1 MSWLRP
7 VFLFVVASPIGQLGC
22 LTGALCTADT
32 DCVED
37 HECTRTGE
45 CVPAGTAIR
54 VVVRWTVNG
63 QAPSPMRPEP
73 CEPIGELEVVF
84 HDGSL
89 QPQNYRPVPCNFGRT
104 VYDKMPSRFDSVEV
118 IAYDPADRF
127 LDAAEE
133 MLARSGETDIEV
145 DLTP

>member
-1 MSWLRP
+1 MGESDRAVSWLRP

-104 VYDKMPSRFDSVEV
+104 VYDKMHVRPYTEGTPTVISEIGKFVFGGSVV
-118 IAYDPADRF
+118 
-127 LDAAEE
+127 
-133 MLARSGETDIEV
+133 
-145 DLTP
+145 